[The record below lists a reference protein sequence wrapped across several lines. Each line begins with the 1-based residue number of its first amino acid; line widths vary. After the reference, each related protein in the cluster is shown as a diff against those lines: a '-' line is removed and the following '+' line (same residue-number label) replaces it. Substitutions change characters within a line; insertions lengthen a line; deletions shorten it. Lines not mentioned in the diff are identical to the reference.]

1 LFLSGQIGMD
11 RHGNL
16 SADPIQQFQTALTNI
31 DPNLTEPRMKR
42 SDVIKPTLYLAG
54 SMDPGERRSLLNTW
68 LGGNE
73 PTMTLLYVS
82 ALADPQI
89 KVEIE
94 AIACVDSA

>member
-1 LFLSGQIGMD
+1 
-11 RHGNL
+11 
-16 SADPIQQFQTALTNI
+16 
-31 DPNLTEPRMKR
+31 MKR